1 MLFRKIF
8 ERFFIWYDS
17 SDDLYKVFYAVQR
30 VVWKNG
36 KLKQEFSI
44 TDMDKIN
51 ESTSIRQNR
60 KAERVLVVRDSKKR
74 RSWILLK

>member
-44 TDMDKIN
+44 TDMVKIN

>member
-17 SDDLYKVFYAVQR
+17 SDDLYKVFYAIQR

-36 KLKQEFSI
+36 KWKQEFSI

-60 KAERVLVVRDSKKR
+60 KAESVLVVRDSKKR

>member
-1 MLFRKIF
+1 M
-8 ERFFIWYDS
+8 IWL
-17 SDDLYKVFYAVQR
+17 SDDLYKVFYTVQR

-60 KAERVLVVRDSKKR
+60 KAESVLVVRRSKKR

>member
-1 MLFRKIF
+1 M
-8 ERFFIWYDS
+8 IWLL
-17 SDDLYKVFYAVQR
+17 SDDLYKVFYTVER

-60 KAERVLVVRDSKKR
+60 KAESVLVVRHSKKR

>member
-1 MLFRKIF
+1 M
-8 ERFFIWYDS
+8 IWQL
-17 SDDLYKVFYAVQR
+17 SDDLYKVFYTVER

-60 KAERVLVVRDSKKR
+60 KAEGVLVVRHSKKR

>member
-30 VVWKNG
+30 VVWKND

>member
-8 ERFFIWYDS
+8 ERFFIWLL
-17 SDDLYKVFYAVQR
+17 SDDLYKVFYTVER

-60 KAERVLVVRDSKKR
+60 KAESVLVVRHSKKR